1 MIERYYKYKIKY
13 DNYIVMIKV
22 GNFYEVIGKDSFIMN
37 CLFNYKIKRISD
49 SIKCGFPVNRVI
61 NVINRLDVEHINYYI
76 DDIDKI
82 GEFDDNKYSNYSYD
96 EKIVRYNLI
105 RIDNIINYLCDNIVN
120 DIVIDKFEGII
131 NEG

>member
-49 SIKCGFPVNRVI
+49 SIKCVFLLI
-61 NVINRLDVEHINYYI
+61 ESLTLL
-76 DDIDKI
+76 I
-82 GEFDDNKYSNYSYD
+82 G
-96 EKIVRYNLI
+96 
-105 RIDNIINYLCDNIVN
+105 
-120 DIVIDKFEGII
+120 
-131 NEG
+131 